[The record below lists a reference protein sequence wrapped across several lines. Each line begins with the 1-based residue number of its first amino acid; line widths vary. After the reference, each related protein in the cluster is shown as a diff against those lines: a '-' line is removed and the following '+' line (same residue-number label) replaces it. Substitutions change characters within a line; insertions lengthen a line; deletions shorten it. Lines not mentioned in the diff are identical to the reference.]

1 MALLEGNGWKI
12 QGISGLILDKD
23 GTLIDSHL
31 YWGEIVQRRAK
42 AVSEVYGIPSSAHGA
57 ICAFMGYDTRTKRL
71 LPDGPVALVSRPE
84 VIKALLD
91 GLRSLGKTPSEEDLG
106 NVFNRVMYDFNK
118 NFMSYIL
125 VLPGAEDL
133 LRGAKAAGL
142 RLALVTS
149 DSTVSAD
156 RILCH
161 TGLDKYFDSIIGRE
175 TTAEDKSTGV
185 PALKA
190 LRDIGLNGDAVVAIG
205 DSPADAEMSA
215 KAGLNAAVLVASGQL
230 PIEKLKRYSKY
241 VSESLTGIK
250 VHKGDYEN

>member
-42 AVSEVYGIPSSAHGA
+42 AASEFYGITPSAHKVLCG
-57 ICAFMGYDTRTKRL
+57 FMGYDTETERL
-71 LPDGPVALVSRPE
+71 LPEGPVALVSRQE

-91 GLRSLGKTPSEEDLG
+91 GLRSMRVVPSEEDLG
-106 NVFNRVMYDFNK
+106 NIFNRVMDDFNK
-118 NFMSYIL
+118 NLMSYIL

-133 LRGAKAAGL
+133 LRDAKAAGL
-142 RLALVTS
+142 KLALVTS
-149 DSTVSAD
+149 DSAVSAGK
-156 RILCH
+156 ILRH
-161 TGLDKYFDSIIGRE
+161 TGLDKYFDSIVGRE
-175 TTAEDKSTGV
+175 TTTEDKSTGV

-190 LRDIGLNGDAVVAIG
+190 LSDMGLTRDAVVAIG
-205 DSPADAEMSA
+205 DSPVDAGMSA
-215 KAGLNAAVLVASGQL
+215 KAGLKTAVLVASGQL

-250 VHKGDYEN
+250 VLKGDYEN